1 MSNDSHSTYFK
12 QRMEELTKANEQKRL
27 AQLQQQ
33 YITPPDYTNMSLR
46 DELKTRLELQEMDE
60 LQKKYGQQQYG
71 DATAQKLDKYISGYK
86 YPQGKVTTGLIAPI
100 NDMIRNY
107 KTMKNMK
114 LKESDPFF
122 HCKANYEAASRGAYG
137 TAVANVIDV
146 GKELFDNIINKYPIE
161 DSLRDYRANLKGQIG
176 AWKGQTLQEACP
188 THHKY
193 YK

>member
-33 YITPPDYTNMSLR
+33 YTTPPDYTNMSLR
-46 DELKTRLELQEMDE
+46 DELKTRLELQEMND

-71 DATAQKLDKYISGYK
+71 DATAQKLDKYISGYE

-146 GKELFDNIINKYPIE
+146 GKELFDNIINKYPME
-161 DSLRDYRANLKGQIG
+161 DSLRDYRANLRGQIG
-176 AWKGQTLQEACP
+176 AWKGQTLQETCP